1 MSNFR
6 NQLIGIFII
15 SILFLQSSCQKASPS
30 QSVSENINGI
40 TVKIDYHA
48 PSVKGRAIWG
58 NLVPYNDVWRTG
70 ANEAT
75 TFEID
80 KSVLING
87 ESLPA
92 GKYALFTI
100 PGENNWEVIFNT
112 NWDQWGKNDYDEAE
126 DQLRINVTPKSS
138 QELVEQMSFEIF
150 GDRLVTFNWEKL
162 SWQFEVKPAN

>member
-15 SILFLQSSCQKASPS
+15 SILFLQSSCQKASPAK
-30 QSVSENINGI
+30 SVSETINGV

-48 PSVKGRAIWG
+48 PSVKGRDIWG
-58 NLVPYNDVWRTG
+58 SLVPYNEVWRTG

-80 KSVLING
+80 QPVLVNG
-87 ESLPA
+87 ENLPA

-100 PGENNWEVIFNT
+100 PGESKWEVIFNK
-112 NWDQWGKNDYDEAE
+112 NWDQWGNNDYDKAE
-126 DQLRINVTPKSS
+126 DQLRITVVPKS
-138 QELVEQMSFEIF
+138 ENGLTEQMGFEMAKDGTVSFK
-150 GDRLVTFNWEKL
+150 WEAI
-162 SWQFEVKPAN
+162 SWDFEVKAAN